1 MLDSFI
7 LPSSQQYRWKVQ
19 LVLFVVTTEEQH
31 HEVNVESK
39 VDFDIAWVELSR
51 YWGRFQCMP

>member
-19 LVLFVVTTEEQH
+19 LVLFVVPAQEQH
-31 HEVNVESK
+31 HEVNVES
-39 VDFDIAWVELSR
+39 E
-51 YWGRFQCMP
+51 

>member
-19 LVLFVVTTEEQH
+19 LVLFVVPAQEQH
-31 HEVNVESK
+31 HEVNVESE
-39 VDFDIAWVELSR
+39 VDFDIARV
-51 YWGRFQCMP
+51 

>member
-19 LVLFVVTTEEQH
+19 LVLFVVPTEKKH
-31 HEVNVESK
+31 HEINVESK

-51 YWGRFQCMP
+51 YRGRFQCMP